1 MRILPAAVGMWLVQ
15 LIQAAW
21 CEGAMSTAK
30 AVCGSCDLQ
39 GEVATRLC
47 REALGSLVELPCLTQ
62 FGDI

>member
-21 CEGAMSTAK
+21 CEGAK

-47 REALGSLVELPCLTQ
+47 REALDSLVELPCLTQ
-62 FGDI
+62 FGDV